1 MSPLEPWLGL
11 RARLFLSLF
20 PYGLVALL
28 FVGTR
33 LLISSSQVGN
43 DIRHSNA
50 TIWSACRETEQAVS
64 TLVSFPHLLSNNF
77 NSATKRS
84 VDDTVRGLGE
94 VLLLSITAIESL
106 LVFLVDMYR
115 SLFLCFVQFVVRA
128 SISLLITAVQLFS
141 AAVHD
146 VAQSIQVAV
155 QSSVDAI
162 NAALSTTM
170 TGFNDILSIVGKSIT
185 IPTVPYPNLR

>member
-1 MSPLEPWLGL
+1 MPSSVEPEESTTNRVDTDPMTRLEPWLGL
-11 RARLFLSLF
+11 RSRLFLSLF

-33 LLISSSQVGN
+33 LLISSSQAST
-43 DIRHSNA
+43 DIQHSNA

-64 TLVSFPHLLSNNF
+64 TLVSFPHLLADNF

-84 VDDTVRGLGE
+84 VDDTVQGLGV
-94 VLLLSITAIESL
+94 VLLLSITAVEAL
-106 LVFLVDMYR
+106 LVFLVDMYK
-115 SLFLCFVQFVVRA
+115 SMFLCFIQFVVQA

-141 AAVHD
+141 TAVHD

-155 QSSVDAI
+155 QSSVDA
-162 NAALSTTM
+162 
-170 TGFNDILSIVGKSIT
+170 T